1 MSEFRANMGLLD
13 TQIAGLMERAESIKQ
28 RAQEEGAGSSTLLLS
43 ALEEVSTALEELRVT
58 EEELLV
64 QHEELNQTRAALEYQ
79 RQQFVDLFQNAPD
92 AYVVTSLGGVIGQ
105 ANHAAAQL
113 FNVDLKFLLG
123 KPLSLY
129 FAEEDRW
136 NLSSRLTALVH
147 GEGELMEWEACLHP
161 REGAPVEALLRVN
174 IVRDQDGRLNA
185 LRWLVRDITE
195 QKRRE
200 VEIRHLNDDLEGR
213 VRERT
218 HLLETETR
226 LKDEALA
233 RERAA
238 RVEAEVLREIC
249 TILSSSLDLSVVLEQ
264 VLANVGRVVPHDAAD
279 VLLVEGKDAV
289 PTLCNG
295 YEHCAD
301 LAYTTALR
309 FSIATTYPL
318 TEMYQTARSI
328 VLNDVDTLPVWIQA
342 LEPLTP
348 ARAYAGVPI
357 VNQGEI
363 IGFLNLISA
372 QKDAFTEAQLELL
385 RVFSTQVGIAI
396 QNARLHAQART
407 LAAVEERQ
415 RLARELHDAVSQ
427 ALFSSS
433 IVAESLM
440 RFSRSQPEKVEE
452 YLGYLLRLNR
462 GASAEMRALLLE
474 LRPAHLTDI
483 GLARQL
489 SGLVDALHGRKEIAI
504 NLHTDEDRP
513 MPPDV
518 QIAFY
523 RVAQESFNNIIK
535 HSEATEVEVVLVN
548 NTNRLELSI
557 RDNGRGFDAD
567 KSKPGMGMHTMRE
580 RARSVDAD
588 LQIESSPQGGTHIML
603 IWLRDQSVRGTS
615 AMH

>member
-1 MSEFRANMGLLD
+1 MSEFRANINLLD
-13 TQIAGLMERAESIKQ
+13 AQITRLMERAESIKQ
-28 RAQEEGAGSSTLLLS
+28 RAIEEDKGSSDVLLS
-43 ALEEVSTALEELRVT
+43 ALEELTTALEELHVT

-64 QHEELNQTRAALEYQ
+64 QHEELIQTRAALEYQ
-79 RQQFVDLFQNAPD
+79 RQQYMDLFQNAPD
-92 AYVVTSLGGVIGQ
+92 AYLVTSLGGVIGQ

-113 FNVDLKFLLG
+113 LNVDLKYLLG

-129 FAEEDRW
+129 FAEDDRW
-136 NLSSRLTALVH
+136 NFSTRLTALVQ
-147 GEGELMEWEACLHP
+147 GGDELMEWEARLQP
-161 REGAPVEALLRVN
+161 REGAPMDAALRVN
-174 IVRDQDGRLNA
+174 IIRDQDGRLAA

-200 VEIRHLNDDLEGR
+200 AEIRHLNDDLEGR

-238 RVEAEVLREIC
+238 RLEAEALRETC
-249 TILSSSLDLSVVLEQ
+249 TALSSSLDLNVVLEQ
-264 VLANVGRVVPHDAAD
+264 VLVNIGRVVPHDAAD

-289 PTLCNG
+289 PALCKG

-309 FSIATTYPL
+309 FSMATTFPL
-318 TEMYQTARSI
+318 AEMYETARP
-328 VLNDVDTLPVWIQA
+328 VLLNDLETLPVWIQA

-348 ARAYAGVPI
+348 VRAYVGVPI
-357 VNQGEI
+357 VIQGEI
-363 IGFLNLISA
+363 TGFLSLVSA
-372 QKDAFTEAQLELL
+372 HKNAFTETQLELL
-385 RVFSTQVGIAI
+385 SVISTQVGIAI
-396 QNARLHAQART
+396 QNARLHAQARA
-407 LAAVEERQ
+407 LAAMEERQ

-440 RFSRSQPEKVEE
+440 RFSKSQPEKVEE

-504 NLHTDEDRP
+504 TLRTDEDTP
-513 MPPDV
+513 LPPDV

-535 HSEATEVEVVLVN
+535 HSEATQVEVELVNSTSRVVLA
-548 NTNRLELSI
+548 I
-557 RDNGRGFDAD
+557 RDNGRGFDASQ
-567 KSKPGMGMHTMRE
+567 SKPGMGLHTMRE
-580 RARSVDAD
+580 RARGIDAT
-588 LQIESSPQGGTHIML
+588 LRVESSPQGGTHIAL
-603 IWLRDQSVRGTS
+603 TWLREQSQVNTASR
-615 AMH
+615 